1 MENIQKIKQVTTYE
15 DKPKTLEM
23 KEYLPYVEDLA
34 NEIFQKEQRIDFGKS
49 ADVFRDPLNGYC
61 YKVVTRQ
68 MEALLKVE
76 DEAQFL
82 LELQNIKSEV
92 KVPNPIFSIEATVKG
107 EYSGKLKNKS
117 ILCMETLN
125 GVTLKD
131 IFDRKKEL
139 PENFD
144 IIKFC
149 SVLNRFIKIMNE
161 EYDIYHRDLHEGN
174 IMIDNETGMPC
185 VFDFGLSKKKILTD
199 EDPYKTEVDV
209 RNQIFTFQKDS
220 DQVIKIENRL
230 KDFYLSKKGK
240 PFEGF
245 EEIFYKEVFSFK
257 NTSRMN
263 LKEIHSFADL
273 LQENFKQMKE
283 KKLDEKEIEGSKGL
297 YLVKNKT
304 DAFAKRKDDK
314 LILYPKVF
322 EGETYFV
329 CRA

>member
-1 MENIQKIKQVTTYE
+1 MENLQKINRLNTYE
-15 DKPKTLEM
+15 DVPKKIEL
-23 KEYLPYVEDLA
+23 KEYLPYIESFT

-76 DEAQFL
+76 NEAQFL

-107 EYSGKLKNKS
+107 EHSGKLKNKS

-131 IFDRKKEL
+131 VLDNKKEL

-144 IIKFC
+144 LIKFC
-149 SVLNRFIKIMNE
+149 SSLSNFIKIMNE

-199 EDPYKTEVDV
+199 EDPYKTEIDV
-209 RNQIFTFQKDS
+209 RNQSFSFQKDNE
-220 DQVIKIENRL
+220 QVIKIENRL
-230 KDFYLSKKGK
+230 KDFYVSKKGV

-245 EEIFYKEVFSFK
+245 DEVFNKEAFSFK
-257 NTSRMN
+257 NTERIS
-263 LKEIHSFADL
+263 LSEIHTFKEL
-273 LQENFKQMKE
+273 LDDNFEEMKKEGLNAKQ
-283 KKLDEKEIEGSKGL
+283 IEGSHGL
-297 YLVKNKT
+297 WLVKNKT
-304 DAFAKRKDDK
+304 EEFQQRAENN
-314 LILYPKVF
+314 LILYPKIF

-329 CRA
+329 CRN